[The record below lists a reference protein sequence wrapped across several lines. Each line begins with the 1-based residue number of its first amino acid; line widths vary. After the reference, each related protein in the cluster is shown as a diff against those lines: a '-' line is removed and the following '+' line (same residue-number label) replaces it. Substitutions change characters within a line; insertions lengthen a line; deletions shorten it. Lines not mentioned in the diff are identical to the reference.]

1 VSSAAKVFTFL
12 PAFGQVNTSF
22 TTASLVATT
31 RFLEQRGAFG
41 GFAQMSYPD
50 LPTLRAMALTIWY
63 DKIDASHILMVDS
76 DMHFEPKLVLDML
89 DFDQPLVGC
98 IYPKRT
104 LPISWVGSSLEGE
117 PEIKDG
123 FMKMEGVGFGV
134 TLIRRDCVVKI
145 IERDLCEV
153 DTDLSRDAAGKVL
166 TEQGINRLIR
176 AFDPVHLPKR
186 KLSEDFSFCYRHRQ
200 AGGDVWAAINH
211 KVTHIGD
218 YGFGGRY
225 ADVLEQQSA

>member
-1 VSSAAKVFTFL
+1 MSGTKVFTFM

-50 LPTLRAMALTIWY
+50 LPALRAMALTIWY
-63 DKIDASHILMVDS
+63 DKVDASHILMVDA
-76 DMHFEPKLVLDML
+76 DMHFEPQLVLDML
-89 DFDQPLVGC
+89 DFNEPLVGC

-104 LPISWVGSSLEGE
+104 LPISWVGSSLESE
-117 PEIKDG
+117 PEVRNG

-134 TLIRRDCVVKI
+134 TLIRRDCVDAI
-145 IERDLCEV
+145 LDLGKTEV
-153 DTDLSRDAAGKVL
+153 DTDLTRDAAGKTL
-166 TEQGINRLIR
+166 AEQGVSRLIR
-176 AFDPVHLPKR
+176 AFDLVHLPDR

-218 YGFGGRY
+218 YGFAGRY
-225 ADVLEQQSA
+225 SDVLGA